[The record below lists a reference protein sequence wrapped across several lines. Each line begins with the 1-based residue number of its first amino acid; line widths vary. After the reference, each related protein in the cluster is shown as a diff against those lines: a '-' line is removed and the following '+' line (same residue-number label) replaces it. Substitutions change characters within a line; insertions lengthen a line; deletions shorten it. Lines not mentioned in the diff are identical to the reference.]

1 MKYLIEITQ
10 RQFEEIK
17 RLISQDKYLDLAQFI
32 DAAVE
37 NQLHIEKS
45 DPAQEYRPLGA
56 QVMADNIASFKSD
69 KAESPKV
76 FVPQPAD
83 KHCLGLVSLPRDT
96 KTVEPPSDADLRFIF
111 PEAGPEKNWLWGQV
125 NRIFPIKI
133 GIRYLA
139 AALGENQT
147 IDLNAFRE
155 MNLRCPALIEERL
168 RNYEM
173 NKGIDRDKCIS
184 TGLPGA
190 AANDFKSHERYR
202 NQFLAVYRK
211 DGKLDGALPLHKFVN
226 VVVENGKPRI
236 GITKAGLD
244 FALLENPVLDRED
257 FSVSLSDAEKAFY
270 ITHMRN
276 CMPGEY
282 AGIKWV
288 LSEIKEG
295 KSRDEI
301 NSDMAAHFGQAWNSP
316 SAEFITTQRAGMI
329 ARVSELGLITKE
341 KTGVKVKYLIAEKGL
356 ELLAL

>member
-17 RLISQDKYLDLAQFI
+17 RLISHDKYLDLAQFI

-45 DPAQEYRPLGA
+45 DTAKEYRPLGA
-56 QVMADNIASFKSD
+56 QVMADNIASFKPD
-69 KAESPKV
+69 KAESPKI
-76 FVPQPAD
+76 FVSEPKD
-83 KHCLGLVSLPRDT
+83 KHCLGLVSLPREI
-96 KTVEPPSDADLRFIF
+96 KTVEPPSDSDLRFIF
-111 PEAGPEKNWLWGQV
+111 PEAGAEKNWLWGQV

-155 MNLRCPALIEERL
+155 KDLRCPALIEERL
-168 RNYEM
+168 RSYEE
-173 NKGIDRDKCIS
+173 NHGIDRDKCIS

-190 AANDFKSHERYR
+190 MPNDYKSHDRYK

-211 DGKLDGALPLHKFVN
+211 DGKLDGALPQHKFVN
-226 VVVENGKPRI
+226 VVLENGKPRI
-236 GITKAGLD
+236 GITKAGLE
-244 FALLENPVLDRED
+244 FALLENPVLDKED
-257 FSVSLSDAEKAFY
+257 FSVSMSEAEKNFY
-270 ITHMRN
+270 ITHLRN
-276 CMPGEY
+276 CVPGEF

-301 NSDMAAHFGQAWNSP
+301 NSDMASRFGQEWNGP

-329 ARVSELGLITKE
+329 ARINELGLISKE
-341 KTGVKVKYLIAEKGL
+341 KTGVKVRYLITEKGL
-356 ELLAL
+356 GLIAQ

>member
-56 QVMADNIASFKSD
+56 QVLADNISSFKSD
-69 KAESPKV
+69 QAESPKV
-76 FVPQPAD
+76 FVQQPAD
-83 KHCLGLVSLPRDT
+83 KHCLGLAALPRDT
-96 KTVEPPSDADLRFIF
+96 KTVEPPADADLRFIF

-155 MNLRCPALIEERL
+155 TDLRCPALIEERL
-168 RNYEM
+168 RNYE
-173 NKGIDRDKCIS
+173 KSRGIDRDKCIS

-190 AANDFKSHERYR
+190 TANDYKSHERYR

-226 VVVENGKPRI
+226 IVVENGKPRI
-236 GITKAGLD
+236 GLTKAGLD
-244 FALLENPVLDRED
+244 FALLENPVLDKED
-257 FSVSLSDAEKAFY
+257 FSVSLSEAERDFY

-276 CMPGEY
+276 NMPGEY
-282 AGIKWV
+282 GGVRWI
-288 LSEIKEG
+288 LSVIKEG

-301 NSDMAAHFGQAWNSP
+301 NAAMSEHFGNTWNNP

-329 ARVSELGLITKE
+329 ARISELGLITKE
-341 KTGVKVKYLIAEKGL
+341 KSGVKVRYFVSEKGL
-356 ELLAL
+356 SLI